1 MLPRR
6 DPKNVAPNYVPP
18 QPTGGSVGGRRPL
31 NLVTNRQPFRAST
44 VQMAGTE
51 SPVSET
57 SSQENPPMP
66 SQLVTLPHLPTGGGG
81 LRRRSTRRT
90 TYETYSSASE
100 ERNPPQPP
108 NNAPMHPPRPDP
120 GPAHY
125 EPAGISEG
133 IHAGVWPTY
142 NKVSQEFDEK
152 RLKQWND
159 DLDVLLIF
167 VSLVVRTSDHRS
179 RSD

>member
-6 DPKNVAPNYVPP
+6 DSKSVPPSYVPP
-18 QPTGGSVGGRRPL
+18 QPTNGTVGGRRPL
-31 NLVTNRQPFRAST
+31 SLVTNRQPFRAST
-44 VQMAGTE
+44 AQMVGTE
-51 SPVSET
+51 SPVPET
-57 SSQENPPMP
+57 SPQEIPPISPRPMP
-66 SQLVTLPHLPTGGGG
+66 LPHFPPGSSG
-81 LRRRSTRRT
+81 LRRQSTRRN

-100 ERNPPQPP
+100 ERNPPRPSNVIP
-108 NNAPMHPPRPDP
+108 VPPPRSDS

-167 VSLVVRTSDHRS
+167 VSLVVRVVIDLDRN
-179 RSD
+179 